1 MLKGELRAPMNNNNL
16 LQDMSEMIIKK
27 NQLVILI
34 LFCIMCLFA
43 GCSDKDTHN
52 QISQET
58 DNHLTIACTIPP
70 QEEFIK
76 AIGGDSVT
84 VQIMVPP
91 GASPHTFEPTPS
103 QISHLENADL
113 YIILGS
119 GIEFEN
125 RWISRIRTMF
135 PNLILVNSS
144 ERIQL
149 RHESEDHHHESSSD
163 SEDQEESIDPHIWL
177 SIKNTMEIVNT
188 TCDAMSQLRPS
199 QKGVFEQNRDRYLA
213 RLITLDSKITETLTT
228 IPSRTILVYHPA
240 FGYFCQDY
248 NLTQLAVEEEGK
260 EPSSQS
266 LAKLIAKARSENITL
281 IFTEPEFSTRGA
293 ETLATEI
300 NGTLVL
306 ITPLSGEYLTNMQHI
321 ADSIAKGNR

>member
-1 MLKGELRAPMNNNNL
+1 
-16 LQDMSEMIIKK
+16 
-27 NQLVILI
+27 
-34 LFCIMCLFA
+34 
-43 GCSDKDTHN
+43 
-52 QISQET
+52 
-58 DNHLTIACTIPP
+58 
-70 QEEFIK
+70 
-76 AIGGDSVT
+76 
-84 VQIMVPP
+84 
-91 GASPHTFEPTPS
+91 
-103 QISHLENADL
+103 
-113 YIILGS
+113 
-119 GIEFEN
+119 
-125 RWISRIRTMF
+125 
-135 PNLILVNSS
+135 
-144 ERIQL
+144 
-149 RHESEDHHHESSSD
+149 
-163 SEDQEESIDPHIWL
+163 
-177 SIKNTMEIVNT
+177 
-188 TCDAMSQLRPS
+188 MSQLRPS